1 MPQNIKTFQYLRT
14 LLLWIARHLR
24 SFTFSNP
31 SSIAYGWINH
41 RTTKATCIVQSEENT
56 LLRIINIC
64 DTSWKLQKWSYA
76 MNTNYVP
83 QCCFIWSLYTLYSTY
98 TTTTVQHPKNIMP
111 HAYGYGRGPAVC
123 LIYVAKKLFYGLFG
137 SCLARSTYIH
147 TYLQCN
153 TNTMCRFRIKYIGC
167 FHLIPNFGFTK
178 SKILFF
184 QILNSRSE
192 LYMTHSASHYEV
204 IRWIDLDFVLIYT

>member
-1 MPQNIKTFQYLRT
+1 MHN
-14 LLLWIARHLR
+14 
-24 SFTFSNP
+24 
-31 SSIAYGWINH
+31 
-41 RTTKATCIVQSEENT
+41 VQSEVNT

-137 SCLARSTYIH
+137 SCLARSTYIL
-147 TYLQCN
+147 TCNVTQTQCADLESN
-153 TNTMCRFRIKYIGC
+153 
-167 FHLIPNFGFTK
+167 
-178 SKILFF
+178 ILAVFIRS
-184 QILNSRSE
+184 QILVLPNPKYCFSKS
-192 LYMTHSASHYEV
+192 
-204 IRWIDLDFVLIYT
+204 WIQDQNFPLWSYSMNWFGLCFNIYLLTKYLSPK

>member
-1 MPQNIKTFQYLRT
+1 MSQNIKTFQHLRT
-14 LLLWIARHLR
+14 LFFPDYYYELQGPYHMR

-41 RTTKATCIVQSEENT
+41 RTTTKATCIVQSEVNT

-137 SCLARSTYIH
+137 SCLARGTYVH
-147 TYLQCN
+147 TCN
-153 TNTMCRFRIKYIGC
+153 ATQHTVQLWN
-167 FHLIPNFGFTK
+167 
-178 SKILFF
+178 
-184 QILNSRSE
+184 QISERYWWLVQLPLSLPKKEHSR
-192 LYMTHSASHYEV
+192 
-204 IRWIDLDFVLIYT
+204 

>member
-1 MPQNIKTFQYLRT
+1 MHN
-14 LLLWIARHLR
+14 
-24 SFTFSNP
+24 
-31 SSIAYGWINH
+31 
-41 RTTKATCIVQSEENT
+41 VQSEVNT

-137 SCLARSTYIH
+137 SCLARSTYIL
-147 TYLQCN
+147 TCNVTQTQCADLESN
-153 TNTMCRFRIKYIGC
+153 ILAVF
-167 FHLIPNFGFTK
+167 IP
-178 SKILFF
+178 S
-184 QILNSRSE
+184 QILVLPNPKYCFSKSWIQDQNFIWLILLPIMKLFDE
-192 LYMTHSASHYEV
+192 LIWT
-204 IRWIDLDFVLIYT
+204 LF